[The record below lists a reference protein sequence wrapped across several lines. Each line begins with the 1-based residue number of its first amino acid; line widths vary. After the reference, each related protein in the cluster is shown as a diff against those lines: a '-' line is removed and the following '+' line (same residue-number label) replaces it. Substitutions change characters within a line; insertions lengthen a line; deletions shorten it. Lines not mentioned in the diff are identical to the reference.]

1 MDFFGALIVL
11 AISLVIIYL
20 SLTYYKE
27 KTKSDLTEAV
37 TIIISAA
44 GIVSSLQLGWISIFE
59 VEAFIGKLQDQRIQV
74 LVGAFAILWVS
85 TQAIVQIYSKHYR
98 CDPTVLVK
106 QQQL

>member
-1 MDFFGALIVL
+1 MDFFSMLIVL
-11 AISLVIIYL
+11 AIFLVIIYL

-106 QQQL
+106 QQL